1 MEVHAAGAL
10 LSPYGYNRQAY
21 IRIVSADDIIEL
33 QNIYVYYG
41 YNNGGVRH
49 EVVTLTRQ
57 Y

>member
-1 MEVHAAGAL
+1 MELHVVGAL

-21 IRIVSADDIIEL
+21 IRIVSTNVIIEL

-41 YNNGGVRH
+41 YNNGGVRL
-49 EVVTLTRQ
+49 EVTTLTRQ